1 MDYLIMM
8 NAEFKDYYATLGV
21 AHDATAQEIKQA
33 YRRLARKHHPDVA
46 KNKSSSD
53 ERFKDINEANEVL
66 SDPDKRQTYDQLCRD
81 RYKHTEGA
89 ASGRGGDRGDRE
101 FHFGGTGFSEFFE
114 QYFSG
119 GTRYGFP
126 QDVDEGFY
134 QTHFADTGGIRPKRG
149 SDIEGE
155 FLITLEEA
163 MHGTVRPISLQIFN
177 RQTGKTETQSFK
189 IRIPSGAVDGRRIR
203 VPGHGEPGYG
213 GGRAGDLF
221 LRLRHAVHPDFTSR
235 DADIFHELDIAPW
248 EAVLGAELSV
258 PTLDGSI
265 KLRVPVH
272 SQHGQKLRVRGRGL
286 PKGKSGTRGDCIVIL
301 TLQFPKTI
309 GYDERVLWEK
319 LRGASSFM
327 RRPESPA
334 ESVTI

>member
-1 MDYLIMM
+1 VIGSFIL
-8 NAEFKDYYATLGV
+8 E
-21 AHDATAQEIKQA
+21 
-33 YRRLARKHHPDVA
+33 ARDSA
-46 KNKSSSD
+46 SFSSS
-53 ERFKDINEANEVL
+53 I
-66 SDPDKRQTYDQLCRD
+66 
-81 RYKHTEGA
+81 
-89 ASGRGGDRGDRE
+89 
-101 FHFGGTGFSEFFE
+101 
-114 QYFSG
+114 FSG

-286 PKGKSGTRGDCIVIL
+286 PKGKSGTRGDFIVIL

-309 GYDERVLWEK
+309 GYDERVLWGK
-319 LRGASSFM
+319 ATRCIILYAALGASCGDCNNM
-327 RRPESPA
+327 NDDPLIHDPEIPVYGGEA
-334 ESVTI
+334 EGTYTIEMIAELAGMDSRTVLRYQESGYIHPVANLWMGGNPGV